1 MASTGA
7 THVQWWRPWARSC
20 SAGGRCRT
28 PGLQY
33 KKRGRAP
40 KAAAEPEPPAPAPKK
55 PAAKKRKAAE
65 PPEAPKEPATKA
77 KQRKAEPETTMEPPD
92 DSVRIVF
99 TNYEPSI
106 SERGILKLLGFSE
119 VGARDA
125 THVITKAPLKRTPKL
140 MIGLSTASYVV
151 TGEWLGACLASD
163 GRADEKPFMVKDR
176 AKEQLWGFNLARS
189 LAQNPSVK
197 VLSGYAVALAPGAR
211 DASMMLPSDSE
222 LQDIVECAGG
232 RWLSTVPRGVSE
244 ELWPNGVLVIGC
256 KELVEGSDRI
266 ATRCIGALSKLDAGV
281 LAGVVE
287 PPTLYGAVLAKT
299 LDLSR
304 RNCLQLPAACAH
316 VVRRA

>member
-1 MASTGA
+1 M
-7 THVQWWRPWARSC
+7 
-20 SAGGRCRT
+20 
-28 PGLQY
+28 Y
-33 KKRGRAP
+33 KR
-40 KAAAEPEPPAPAPKK
+40 
-55 PAAKKRKAAE
+55 
-65 PPEAPKEPATKA
+65 
-77 KQRKAEPETTMEPPD
+77 Q
-92 DSVRIVF
+92 
-99 TNYEPSI
+99 
-106 SERGILKLLGFSE
+106 GFSE